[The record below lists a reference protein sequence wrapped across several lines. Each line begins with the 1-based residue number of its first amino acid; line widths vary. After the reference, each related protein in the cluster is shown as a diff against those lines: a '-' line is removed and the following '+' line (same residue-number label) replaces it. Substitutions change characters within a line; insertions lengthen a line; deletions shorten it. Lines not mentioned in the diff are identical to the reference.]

1 MNKYII
7 DLLSKDGSV
16 TIPGFGCLTTS
27 DDKLVFNEF
36 VQFNDGKLI
45 NHIHEES
52 GMGIQDIENHISKW
66 YREILAEIN
75 IGNDF
80 IIHGLGKFFK
90 SNIDKI
96 EFNAFNADISLD
108 KNITAVDAVTI
119 EEPVGE
125 IIINQPAFEDKRDE
139 IDIQAGENV
148 KPILHE
154 KNDSEDAPKNSLD
167 VILDNSKYVSANTS
181 YSADD
186 KGREAKEEEIETD
199 AAYANETIEDVP
211 VKVEIEA
218 AYQDEKLK
226 KRGIFFYI
234 NLFILMLIFGA
245 AVFAYFNY
253 EEVSKLLGITKD
265 NVIIEKQNEGVDATK
280 EEASSELDSSE
291 NMEPLEQIDDNSSE
305 PLPTIDA
312 PAQEK
317 IENIP
322 AVISSGNFHIVV
334 GTFSLKEYA
343 NRLVKKIQ
351 NAGFDGKIIKSSSSG
366 HTVAFHSYK
375 TREEANDQIEK
386 AKEVTGTGAYILKE

>member
-1 MNKYII
+1 
-7 DLLSKDGSV
+7 
-16 TIPGFGCLTTS
+16 
-27 DDKLVFNEF
+27 
-36 VQFNDGKLI
+36 
-45 NHIHEES
+45 
-52 GMGIQDIENHISKW
+52 
-66 YREILAEIN
+66 
-75 IGNDF
+75 
-80 IIHGLGKFFK
+80 
-90 SNIDKI
+90 
-96 EFNAFNADISLD
+96 
-108 KNITAVDAVTI
+108 
-119 EEPVGE
+119 
-125 IIINQPAFEDKRDE
+125 
-139 IDIQAGENV
+139 
-148 KPILHE
+148 
-154 KNDSEDAPKNSLD
+154 
-167 VILDNSKYVSANTS
+167 
-181 YSADD
+181 
-186 KGREAKEEEIETD
+186 
-199 AAYANETIEDVP
+199 
-211 VKVEIEA
+211 
-218 AYQDEKLK
+218 
-226 KRGIFFYI
+226 
-234 NLFILMLIFGA
+234 MLIFGA